1 MFRLDGVL
9 VKTRT
14 KLFSGDKFSAAAK
27 DLNETNRLTQRIS
40 AGDHPYKTR
49 GPTGQQKIIFIIW
62 FSNRW
67 MLLSRTITWGLVPF
81 SALCRLNT

>member
-27 DLNETNRLTQRIS
+27 DLNEINRLTQRIS

-49 GPTGQQKIIFIIW
+49 GPTGQQKKYFYYLV
-62 FSNRW
+62 FKSLDVSKSNDYV
-67 MLLSRTITWGLVPF
+67 GLGAF
-81 SALCRLNT
+81 

>member
-49 GPTGQQKIIFIIW
+49 GPTGQQQIYFYHLVFKSLDVCK
-62 FSNRW
+62 SNDY
-67 MLLSRTITWGLVPF
+67 MGLGAF
-81 SALCRLNT
+81 